1 MFKKRKTAAS
11 SIYDCTVEDVE
22 LRYIFLAINIKVIK
36 MYFVHHVARLLVTRT
51 ILYAYACYQAQ
62 PLQHFITVSLALV
75 LHVRT
80 SYGYVPPS

>member
-1 MFKKRKTAAS
+1 
-11 SIYDCTVEDVE
+11 
-22 LRYIFLAINIKVIK
+22 

-62 PLQHFITVSLALV
+62 PLHHFITVSLALV

-80 SYGYVPPS
+80 SCVAILDLTLRSPRCDVTDLAARPPENKDVILHQNFVKIPTVF